1 MIFIPHPQHSNRSF
15 SSWFRKAIP
24 VTGLLYDIQVFLQF
38 VMDFRQ
44 IPRLW
49 QGVKKA
55 SICPTLRLSTIATEV
70 VGDRTFM
77 NRTFL
82 RVVWRHGGGVEYCE
96 LNDKMGAHLYI
107 CFLAGSS
114 SKIGRYSMTLV
125 VARVPLRTYGKL
137 WTVNA

>member
-1 MIFIPHPQHSNRSF
+1 
-15 SSWFRKAIP
+15 
-24 VTGLLYDIQVFLQF
+24 
-38 VMDFRQ
+38 MDFRQ

-55 SICPTLRLSTIATEV
+55 SICPILRLSILATEV
-70 VGDRTFM
+70 VGDGIFM

-82 RVVWRHGGGVEYCE
+82 RVVWRHGSRVEYCE
-96 LNDKMGAHLYI
+96 LNDKMGARLYI

-114 SKIGRYSMTLV
+114 SKIGRYSTPLV